1 MTASAS
7 TPENNPDLAPEDV
20 AKLADKLKNAQT
32 KAKGDAKQ
40 ARQQYLRSDPSGKTT
55 AKDPDTRASKRKPA
69 LRDTS
74 KPKDSKRRA
83 TFADDTKDDATA
95 PGKKPRK
102 TVDKAKMEK
111 DVKSAPKRKA
121 APKCPYL
128 ESEES
133 DSSEISC

>member
-1 MTASAS
+1 M
-7 TPENNPDLAPEDV
+7 
-20 AKLADKLKNAQT
+20 
-32 KAKGDAKQ
+32 
-40 ARQQYLRSDPSGKTT
+40 
-55 AKDPDTRASKRKPA
+55 RKPA

-74 KPKDSKRRA
+74 NPKEESKRRA

-121 APKCPYL
+121 APKKSTKKASTKHHDDDKCPYL

-133 DSSEISC
+133 DSSEISCEESEAEAPVPKTAKPEC